1 MDKET
6 LSNALF
12 ELVRKAVVDLPADV
26 ELSLREA
33 RDREKNERAKT
44 IFDTIL
50 ENVELARRDSTPICQ
65 DTGVLVFYVRY
76 GLLSDKKMI
85 DESIL
90 NAVKKATG
98 EGLLRPNIVHPL
110 TRVNSN
116 NNTGVEAPIVY
127 YEFVEGMEYLELMV
141 LPKGA
146 GSENTST
153 LGMLDPALGVEG
165 VEDYIVESIKK
176 AGGKP
181 CPPTVVG
188 VGIGGSSDKAMYLA
202 KKSLLRDIGSHN
214 PDKEYSDL
222 ERRLYGRINELGI
235 GAMGVG
241 GDTTCLAVHV
251 EDADCHTA
259 SLPVAVN
266 PQCWAARKAEAR
278 LYSDKI
284 IFL

>member
-1 MDKET
+1 MDGEI
-6 LSNALF
+6 LSEALF
-12 ELVRKAVVDLPADV
+12 ELIRRAVVDLPGDV
-26 ELSLREA
+26 ELALREA
-33 RDREKNERAKT
+33 RDNEKNERAKT
-44 IFDTIL
+44 ILGSIL
-50 ENVELARRDSTPICQ
+50 ENVELARRESTPICQ

-76 GLLSDKKMI
+76 GTVLDKKLV
-85 DESIL
+85 DESIIK
-90 NAVKKATG
+90 AVQKATG
-98 EGLLRPNIVHPL
+98 ENLLRPNIVHPL

-116 NNTGVEAPIVY
+116 DNTGVEAPIVY
-127 YEFVEGMEYLELMV
+127 YERVKGMDYLEVTV

-153 LGMLDPALGVEG
+153 LGMLDPARGVEG
-165 VEDYIVESIKK
+165 VEDFIVDSIKK

-202 KKSLLRDIGSHN
+202 KKALLRDIGSRN

-222 ERRLYGRINELGI
+222 EKRLYGRINELGI
-235 GAMGVG
+235 GPMGVG

-278 LYSDKI
+278 V
-284 IFL
+284 

>member
-1 MDKET
+1 MDM
-6 LSNALF
+6 LSDALF
-12 ELVRKAVVDLPADV
+12 ELIRKAVVDLPEDV
-26 ELSLREA
+26 ELAIKKA
-33 RDREKNERAKT
+33 RNKEKNERAKT
-44 IFDTIL
+44 ILDNIL
-50 ENVELARRDSTPICQ
+50 ENVELARVESTPICQ

-76 GLLSDKKMI
+76 GTVLDKKRV
-85 DESIL
+85 DESIVK
-90 NAVKKATG
+90 AVQKATG
-98 EGLLRPNIVHPL
+98 EALLRPNIVHPL
-110 TRVNSN
+110 TRKNSGN
-116 NNTGVEAPIVY
+116 NIGVDTPIVY
-127 YEFVEGMEYLELMV
+127 YEYVKGMDYLEVAV

-153 LGMLDPALGVEG
+153 LGMLDPARGVEG
-165 VEDYIVESIKK
+165 VEEFIVDSIKK

-202 KKSLLRDIGSHN
+202 KKALLRDIGSHN

-222 ERRLYGRINELGI
+222 ERRLYGRINELGV
-235 GAMGVG
+235 GPMGVG

-278 LYSDKI
+278 IYEKEI

>member
-1 MDKET
+1 MDGEI
-6 LSNALF
+6 LSEALF
-12 ELVRKAVVDLPADV
+12 ELIRRAVVDLPGDV
-26 ELSLREA
+26 ELALREA
-33 RDREKNERAKT
+33 RDNEKNERAKT
-44 IFDTIL
+44 ILGSIL
-50 ENVELARRDSTPICQ
+50 ENVELARRESTPICQ

-76 GLLSDKKMI
+76 GTVLDKKLV
-85 DESIL
+85 DESIIK
-90 NAVKKATG
+90 AVQKATG
-98 EGLLRPNIVHPL
+98 ENLLRPNIVHPL

-116 NNTGVEAPIVY
+116 DNTGVEAPIVY
-127 YEFVEGMEYLELMV
+127 YERVKGMDYLEVTV

-153 LGMLDPALGVEG
+153 LGMLDPARGVEG
-165 VEDYIVESIKK
+165 VEDFIVESIKK

-202 KKSLLRDIGSHN
+202 KKALLRDIGSRN

-222 ERRLYGRINELGI
+222 EKRLYGRINELGI
-235 GAMGVG
+235 GPMGVG

-278 LYSDKI
+278 V
-284 IFL
+284 

>member
-12 ELVRKAVVDLPADV
+12 ELIRKAVVDLPSDV
-26 ELSLREA
+26 ESALREA

-44 IFDTIL
+44 IFDSIV

-76 GLLSDKKMI
+76 GTFLNKKMI
-85 DESIL
+85 AESIVK
-90 NAVKKATG
+90 AVQKATG
-98 EGLLRPNIVHPL
+98 ENLLRPNIVHPL

-116 NNTGVEAPIVY
+116 DNTGVGVPIAYFEQVD
-127 YEFVEGMEYLELMV
+127 GMDYLEVTV

-153 LGMLDPALGVEG
+153 LGMLDPAKGVEG
-165 VEDYIVESIKK
+165 VEDYIVESIKN

-188 VGIGGSSDKAMYLA
+188 VGIGGSADKAMYLA
-202 KKSLLRDIGSHN
+202 KKALLRDIGSHN

-235 GAMGVG
+235 GPMGVG
-241 GDTTCLAVHV
+241 GDITCLAVHV

-278 LYSDKI
+278 VYKEEI
-284 IFL
+284 MFL